1 MEIKESVFLKDFTTI
16 KIGGPADYF
25 FIAKN
30 KNDLIEAVS
39 YVKDRGL
46 PFFILGAGS
55 NVLFSDKGFRGLVIK
70 IWSSNFQALNSK
82 IYAEAGVELKKL
94 VEFSAEAVLTGL
106 EWAAGIPGSVG
117 GAIYGNVGAFGS
129 AIEDSVKEVEVVNIN
144 SGKIIKFSKAEC
156 LFSNKETIFKK
167 RKELIIISAVF
178 NLKEGSKDEIQKKI
192 KENINYR
199 AKNHPLDFRSAGCVF
214 KNQIS
219 NLKSQKLIFKNQNLL
234 NEFPELRRFN
244 EKGIIPTS
252 YLIDKCGLKRRKIGS
267 AQISEKHANFIIN
280 LGNAKASDVL
290 ELIKITKREVKN
302 KFRVELEEEIQI
314 IK

>member
-1 MEIKESVFLKDFTTI
+1 M
-16 KIGGPADYF
+16 
-25 FIAKN
+25 
-30 KNDLIEAVS
+30 LILI
-39 YVKDRGL
+39 D
-46 PFFILGAGS
+46 
-55 NVLFSDKGFRGLVIK
+55 
-70 IWSSNFQALNSK
+70 
-82 IYAEAGVELKKL
+82 
-94 VEFSAEAVLTGL
+94 
-106 EWAAGIPGSVG
+106 GIDG
-117 GAIYGNVGAFGS
+117 
-129 AIEDSVKEVEVVNIN
+129 
-144 SGKIIKFSKAEC
+144 SGKSTIIDAW
-156 LFSNKETIFKK
+156 KK
-167 RKELIIISAVF
+167 YLSDAGNAVF
-178 NLKEGSKDEIQKKI
+178 DLKEGSKDEIQKKI

>member
-178 NLKEGSKDEIQKKI
+178 NLKEGSLSKKTAER
-192 KENINYR
+192 K
-199 AKNHPLDFRSAGCVF
+199 
-214 KNQIS
+214 
-219 NLKSQKLIFKNQNLL
+219 
-234 NEFPELRRFN
+234 NEFIQEL
-244 EKGIIPTS
+244 
-252 YLIDKCGLKRRKIGS
+252 
-267 AQISEKHANFIIN
+267 
-280 LGNAKASDVL
+280 
-290 ELIKITKREVKN
+290 
-302 KFRVELEEEIQI
+302 
-314 IK
+314 